1 MIDPKHRVTIEYCV
15 PCHYLPRA
23 VALADEVLGQWAPI
37 LTGLELQSGRGGR
50 LEVSVDDEL
59 VFSKAEL
66 GRFPEDGEISRL
78 LRERLGEPLEF

>member
-1 MIDPKHRVTIEYCV
+1 MIDPKHRVSIEYCV

-37 LTGLELQSGRGGR
+37 LAGLELRTGSRGR
-50 LEVSVDDEL
+50 LEVTVDDEL

-66 GRFPEDGEISRL
+66 GRFPEDGEISGL
-78 LRERLGEPLEF
+78 LRERLGEPLKF